1 MDKIST
7 SFNTVNK
14 LRENRIKD
22 QEEMEREIRLT
33 GDRFLKMF
41 DKLEMEV
48 PGKVMQSLKKKIK
61 LLMIQRM
68 QLIQQK
74 S

>member
-14 LRENRIKD
+14 LRENRVKD

-68 QLIQQK
+68 N
-74 S
+74 

>member
-1 MDKIST
+1 MPMSKIST

-22 QEEMEREIRLT
+22 QEEMERQIRLA
-33 GDRFLKMF
+33 GERYRKVL

-48 PGKVMQSLKKKIK
+48 PGKVMLNLSKKLKI
-61 LLMIQRM
+61 LMFQRM
-68 QLIQQK
+68 N
-74 S
+74 

>member
-1 MDKIST
+1 MSKIST

-22 QEEMEREIRLT
+22 QEEMERQIRLA
-33 GDRFLKMF
+33 GERCRKVL

-48 PGKVMQSLKKKIK
+48 PGKVMLNLSKKLKI
-61 LLMIQRM
+61 LMFQRM
-68 QLIQQK
+68 N
-74 S
+74 